1 MKNKR
6 RIILTALILLAV
18 MGFIDSAVI
27 YEKVFGG
34 LYTSCVVGN
43 GCDTVLYSLYSKFLG
58 ASLSLWGMG
67 FYGLLTLAIAWAL
80 IFKKDLLIK
89 FSLSLIG
96 AGFLFSLYLLY
107 LQIFKIGTL
116 CTYCLISFSDI
127 LASVILA
134 FVLLRDKK

>member
-1 MKNKR
+1 MENRKR
-6 RIILTALILLAV
+6 IVLIALMLLAV
-18 MGFIDSAVI
+18 MGFIDSAVV

-34 LYTSCVVGN
+34 FYAPCIVGN
-43 GCDTVLYSLYSKFLG
+43 GCDTILYSLYSKFLG
-58 ASLSLWGMG
+58 ISLSLWGMG
-67 FYGLLTLAIAWAL
+67 FYGLLTLAVAWAL

-89 FSLSLIG
+89 FSLGLIG

-107 LQIFKIGTL
+107 LQVFKIGTL

>member
-1 MKNKR
+1 MENRKR
-6 RIILTALILLAV
+6 IVLIALMLLAV
-18 MGFIDSAVI
+18 VGFIDSAVI

-34 LYTSCVVGN
+34 FYVPCVVGN
-43 GCDTVLYSLYSKFLG
+43 GCDTVLYSPYSKFLG
-58 ASLSLWGMG
+58 ISLSLWGMG
-67 FYGLLTLAIAWAL
+67 FYGLLTLAVAWAL

-89 FSLSLIG
+89 FSLGLIG

-107 LQIFKIGTL
+107 LQVFKIGTL